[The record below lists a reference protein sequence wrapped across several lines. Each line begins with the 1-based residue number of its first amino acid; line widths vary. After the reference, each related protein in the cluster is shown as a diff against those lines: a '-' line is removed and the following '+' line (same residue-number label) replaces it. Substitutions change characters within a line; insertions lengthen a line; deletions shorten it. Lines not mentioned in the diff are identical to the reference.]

1 VRVFIALGSNVEDRQ
16 ARVCAA
22 IVELET
28 LGRVHRV
35 SSFYDTEP
43 VGLDTTEWFVN
54 AVVELDTRLP
64 PRGLLQ
70 GLQEIERRAGRDRSL
85 PAKPRTLDLD
95 LLLYENEVIV
105 TDELIVPH
113 PGLSRRFVLEPLA
126 EIAPLAR
133 HPLLW
138 RTMREL
144 LAASRDRHQVR
155 KLP

>member
-1 VRVFIALGSNVEDRQ
+1 MRVFIALGSNVEDRE
-16 ARVCAA
+16 ARLRAA
-22 IVELET
+22 IAELET

-43 VGLDTTEWFVN
+43 VGLENQAWFLN

-70 GLQEIERRAGRDRSL
+70 GLQEIERRAGRDRAN
-85 PAKPRTLDLD
+85 PDAPRELDLD

-105 TDELIVPH
+105 IVPH
-113 PGLSRRFVLEPLA
+113 PGLSRRFVLEPLT

-144 LAASRDRHQVR
+144 LAASRDRYQVR

>member
-1 VRVFIALGSNVEDRQ
+1 MDDRLAQ
-16 ARVCAA
+16 LRSA
-22 IVELET
+22 IGELET

-43 VGLDTTEWFVN
+43 VGLESKNWFLN

-64 PRGLLQ
+64 PRALLQ
-70 GLQEIERRAGRDRSL
+70 GLQEIEKRSGRDHSK
-85 PAKPRTLDLD
+85 PEAPRTLDLD
-95 LLLYENEVIV
+95 LLLYENEVIA
-105 TDELIVPH
+105 TEELMVPH

-138 RTMREL
+138 RTVREL
-144 LAASRDRHQVR
+144 LAVSRDRYQVN

>member
-1 VRVFIALGSNVEDRQ
+1 MRVFIALGSNVEDREAQ
-16 ARVCAA
+16 LRSA
-22 IVELET
+22 ITELDT

-43 VGLDTTEWFVN
+43 VGLESKIWFLN

-64 PRGLLQ
+64 PRALLQ
-70 GLQEIERRAGRDRSL
+70 GLQEIEKRSGRDHSQ
-85 PAKPRTLDLD
+85 PAGPRTLDLD
-95 LLLYENEVIV
+95 LLLYENEVIA
-105 TDELIVPH
+105 TEDLMVPH

-138 RTMREL
+138 RTAREL
-144 LAASRDRHQVR
+144 LAVSRDRHQVR